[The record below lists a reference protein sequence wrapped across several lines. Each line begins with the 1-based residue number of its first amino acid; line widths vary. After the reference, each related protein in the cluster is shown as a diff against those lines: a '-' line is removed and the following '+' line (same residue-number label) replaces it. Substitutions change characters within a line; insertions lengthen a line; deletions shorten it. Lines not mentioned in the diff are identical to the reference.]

1 MVSTLPMMAFKFNQI
16 SFKKLLPLIILASIG
31 AISALS
37 FGWIAVPIVFIAYVV
52 LSLSLKYWYL

>member
-1 MVSTLPMMAFKFNQI
+1 MMAFKFDKF
-16 SFKKLLPLIILASIG
+16 SLKKLLPLLILMG
-31 AISALS
+31 VGVISAIC